1 MRIRTIMTAVMGA
14 SLLGSAGMA
23 DQEVRD
29 VRFGVDGERTRVVI
43 ETAEAADFRAFTLD
57 GLSDRLVVDLPD
69 MEWSV
74 SGLDTGEG
82 VGHGLVDGFRFFNNS
97 SASSRVVFELEHP
110 AVIVG

>member
-82 VGHGLVDGFRFFNNS
+82 VGHGLVGDFAFLRTQKSTGKVWCPLTS
-97 SASSRVVFELEHP
+97 TV
-110 AVIVG
+110 